1 MDGKKQNK
9 KGTGVKVALVAIF
22 MVICLGVGFIG
33 GSLYPLFQTSIFTKD
48 SLITDQVLSKANL
61 ISQYIKSF
69 YLEDIDQEEIESY
82 TYRGMV
88 AGLGDPYSAYYT
100 KDEYEKMRESL
111 EGSYCGIGVLCQKD
125 EETGDV
131 IVLNPFKKGSA
142 YEAGIRAGDRITKIE
157 GKSVKDQDL
166 NSIVAQIKGEEGT
179 KVTLTVY
186 QQSTEKEKEFIVERR
201 ETENETVTYE
211 LLSDKIG
218 YIQVSEFDE
227 VTANQFEEAVNE
239 LEEQGMEGL
248 IIDLRNNGGG
258 VVTTA
263 QKMLDRLLPK
273 CLLAYTEDK
282 NGTREEYWAEDD
294 EKFTKPLVL
303 LVNGQSASASELFSG
318 AVRDY
323 EIGTIVGTTTFGKGI
338 VQSIY
343 PLKDGSALKLTVAKY
358 YTPNGVCIHGKGIE
372 PDVEVE
378 LPKAFRNSLD
388 VPKEKDTQL
397 QKGIEILKEK
407 MQK

>member
-1 MDGKKQNK
+1 M
-9 KGTGVKVALVAIF
+9 
-22 MVICLGVGFIG
+22 
-33 GSLYPLFQTSIFTKD
+33 
-48 SLITDQVLSKANL
+48 
-61 ISQYIKSF
+61 
-69 YLEDIDQEEIESY
+69 
-82 TYRGMV
+82 
-88 AGLGDPYSAYYT
+88 
-100 KDEYEKMRESL
+100 
-111 EGSYCGIGVLCQKD
+111 
-125 EETGDV
+125 
-131 IVLNPFKKGSA
+131 
-142 YEAGIRAGDRITKIE
+142 
-157 GKSVKDQDL
+157 
-166 NSIVAQIKGEEGT
+166 
-179 KVTLTVY
+179 
-186 QQSTEKEKEFIVERR
+186 
-201 ETENETVTYE
+201 TYE